1 MDSRSGLEQMLIK
14 DRPQGN
20 CLGRPQH
27 AMGDGRQRSIRMSR
41 ATDAVTFFIQEEIV
55 VPIPRISSAL
65 MDMNTNN
72 LGLSSTSTKQ
82 LERMIDDAAWIT
94 CPLHLLVA
102 LIKTFVFVGLCILA
116 VFISI
121 TVWLMNAHDNEAE
134 SSDASDRITMLVCG
148 GAG

>member
-1 MDSRSGLEQMLIK
+1 M
-14 DRPQGN
+14 
-20 CLGRPQH
+20 
-27 AMGDGRQRSIRMSR
+27 
-41 ATDAVTFFIQEEIV
+41 TFFIQEEIV
-55 VPIPRISSAL
+55 VPLPRIASAL

-94 CPLHLLVA
+94 CPLHLLVG